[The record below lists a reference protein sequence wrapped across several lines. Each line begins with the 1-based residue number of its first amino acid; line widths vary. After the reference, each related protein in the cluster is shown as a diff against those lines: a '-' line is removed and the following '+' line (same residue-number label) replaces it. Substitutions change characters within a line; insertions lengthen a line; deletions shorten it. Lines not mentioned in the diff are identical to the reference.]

1 MSAPLIY
8 IFVCM
13 SACTR
18 EKVHDSLLLKRWM
31 RKQAFY
37 KYTRAAERVLELYT
51 RDARAESGEK
61 KKGVCINAC

>member
-1 MSAPLIY
+1 M
-8 IFVCM
+8 M
-13 SACTR
+13 
-18 EKVHDSLLLKRWM
+18 
-31 RKQAFY
+31 KQAFY